1 MIGSEP
7 QVGAEVRLV
16 TLVASVA
23 LALLAVLAT
32 AVRGV
37 GALDADRAVL
47 RSFSAAPSSLA
58 DLSLQLVPLA
68 LPAVAAASVAAA
80 IAGVLVPRA
89 RRVALFVLLTV
100 PVVIVLKWVLKLHDT
115 RPGPFPGGGL
125 DEFPSGHA
133 AGTLALALVIVLL
146 VPSRWRA
153 SAGVVLIGLAFAV
166 GFGLV
171 LGRVHYAT
179 DVLGGWL
186 LSLAWVPLVW
196 LGLIRDRTRGGL
208 TASCRSVL
216 GAVVANVP
224 RSRER
229 RRR

>member
-7 QVGAEVRLV
+7 QVDAEARLV
-16 TLVASVA
+16 ALVASVA
-23 LALLAVLAT
+23 LALLAVLAA

-47 RSFSAAPSSLA
+47 RFFSAAPGSLA
-58 DLSLQLVPLA
+58 DLSLHFVSLA
-68 LPAVAAASVAAA
+68 LPAVTVASVAAA
-80 IAGVLVPRA
+80 IAAVLVPQA

-100 PVVIVLKWVLKLHDT
+100 PVVIVLKWFLKLYDT
-115 RPGPFPGGGL
+115 RPGPSPGSL

-133 AGTLALALVIVLL
+133 AGTLALALVVVLL

-153 SAGVVLIGLAFAV
+153 SAGVVLLGLAFAV

-186 LSLAWVPLVW
+186 LSLAWVSLVW
-196 LGLIRDRTRGGL
+196 LVVIGDRTRGGL